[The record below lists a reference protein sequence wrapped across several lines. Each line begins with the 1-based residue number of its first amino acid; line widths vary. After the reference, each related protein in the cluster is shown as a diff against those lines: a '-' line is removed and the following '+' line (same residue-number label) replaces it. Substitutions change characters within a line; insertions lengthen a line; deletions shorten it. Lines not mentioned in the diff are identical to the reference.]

1 MVARRHSLGKCSQMQ
16 KNRDRDLE
24 THKPSIVIKSSR
36 ILLYFDLC
44 GIFIYFLYPTSTIDL
59 KWLKRQMEGFY
70 QGWSFRIIFQC
81 GFNTIQI
88 SKKTAIH

>member
-1 MVARRHSLGKCSQMQ
+1 MVARRHSLGKCNQMQ

-81 GFNTIQI
+81 GFNTI
-88 SKKTAIH
+88 